1 MHDFIMG
8 IWGWLMANQLVG
20 LGVAAV
26 VALMLWRQPKQ
37 TLKLFAA
44 LLVLVALGYL
54 VSGIIDF
61 TMGSAALKESGIEKS
76 Q

>member
-1 MHDFIMG
+1 MHDFLMG
-8 IWGWLMANQLVG
+8 IWGWLTANPLAG

-26 VALMLWRQPKQ
+26 VALMLWKQPKQ
-37 TLKLFAA
+37 TMKLALA

-61 TMGSAALKESGIEKS
+61 TMHSAVVKGSGIEKS

>member
-8 IWGWLMANQLVG
+8 IWGWLMANQFVG
-20 LGVAAV
+20 LGVVAV
-26 VALMLWRQPKQ
+26 VALMLWKQPKQ

-44 LLVLVALGYL
+44 LLVLLALGYL
-54 VSGIIDF
+54 VSGIVDF
-61 TMGSAALKESGIEKS
+61 TMDSATVKERGIEKS